1 MAGERGVRSAVAGVL
16 LLYFGV
22 TAQPFSVE
30 KIAVGAIFDQNTDE
44 IQNVFKYAMTAHNQN
59 ISSRRLEL
67 QAYVDVINTADAFKL
82 SRLICNQ
89 FARGVFAMLGA
100 VTPESFDTLHSYTNT
115 FQMPFVTPWFPE
127 KVIPP
132 SSGLIDHA
140 VSMRPDYHRA
150 IVDTIVYY
158 GWKEIIYMYD
168 SHDGLLRLQQLYQSM
183 QPGRTAFR
191 ISLVKRITNASE
203 AMDFLLAL
211 EQHDRWGNKRIVL
224 DCNAKNAKSILVEH
238 VRKVQL
244 GRRTYHYMLSG
255 LVMDDHWEN
264 EVTEYGAVNIT
275 GFRIVDHSR
284 KIVRD
289 FMDGLRRMD
298 PRFKGTISA
307 QAALMYDG
315 VQVLMD
321 ALGRLSRK
329 KPDAFRNAL
338 RRAAGQANSTKVI
351 DCNPGKSW
359 VIPFEHGDK
368 ISRLIKKTDIEGL
381 TGNISFNEE
390 GHRYNFTLHV
400 VEMTVQSAMLR
411 VGTWTDTNG
420 LTITSSKQVQLK
432 SPATYETNKTY
443 IVTTILQEPYM
454 MHKSRTGHAL
464 PEEQYHGFCK
474 DLLDLVAQ
482 KIGIKYEL
490 RLVKDGT
497 YGVEAAPAEWSG
509 LVGEIVRKEAD
520 IAIVPLAV
528 TPDRERVVDF
538 SEAFLSVDYPIGHT
552 KTPKQLA
559 DTFSFLRPLSKEIWL
574 CVLFSFF
581 AVSIVLFLVSRFS
594 PHEWRSVSITDTHLD
609 HPISS
614 ANEIILHNEF
624 SIWNSFWFSLG
635 SFMQQGSDV
644 VPKSLSGRIV
654 GTVWWFFAL
663 ILVCSYTANLA
674 AYLIVE
680 RLSEPTQSVFP
691 TSMPHQVQQNGI
703 GVQILNDD
711 LAQYAMEKEGYCG
724 AMSRACRYKQVNFA
738 IATAK
743 GSPLRE
749 GINLAIVDLKANGI
763 ISKLWRKWMV
773 ATKKSE
779 CEETKDEDTSI
790 TEMTLSQVAGIFY
803 VLVGGLSLAL
813 GVALVEF
820 CQHGRA
826 EAARANV
833 PLRAALTAKARLAS
847 RGDHK
852 PHAHPHPARHAQRD
866 HDRLGWNG
874 GAYAGVSVR
883 ALAHGQGAT
892 RLARR
897 PQAARAPAPRAP
909 RSARPRPPRLER
921 RSLCWRKC

>member
-1 MAGERGVRSAVAGVL
+1 MDAKMFLILVIL
-16 LLYFGV
+16 LATKST
-22 TAQPFSVE
+22 TAQLQLE
-30 KIAVGAIFDQNTDE
+30 KIAVGAIFDQNTEE
-44 IQNVFKYAMTAHNQN
+44 IQNVFKYAMTVHNQN
-59 ISSRRLEL
+59 ISSRRFEL

-150 IVDTIVYY
+150 IVDTIMHY
-158 GWKEIIYMYD
+158 GWKEIIYLYD
-168 SHDGLLRLQQLYQSM
+168 SHDGLLRLQQLYQTM
-183 QPGRTAFR
+183 QPGKTAFK
-191 ISLVKRITNASE
+191 ISLVKRINNASD
-203 AMDFLLAL
+203 AMEFLLAL
-211 EQHDRWGNKRIVL
+211 EQYDRWSNKRIVL

-298 PRFKGTISA
+298 PRFKGTVSA
-307 QAALMYDG
+307 QTALMYDG

-321 ALGRLSRK
+321 ALGRLWRK
-329 KPDAFRNAL
+329 KPDAFRSAL
-338 RRAAGQANSTKVI
+338 RRAAAQANSTKVI

-359 VIPFEHGDK
+359 VVPFEHGDK

-400 VEMTVQSAMLR
+400 VEMTVQSAM
-411 VGTWTDTNG
+411 VKVAQWNDKQG
-420 LTITSSKQVQLK
+420 LTLVSPKYIQLH
-432 SPATYETNKTY
+432 SPVSFETNRSY
-443 IVTTILQEPYM
+443 IVTTIIQEPFLM
-454 MHKSRTGHAL
+454 VKPAEFGQK
-464 PEEQYHGFCK
+464 EDQYQGFSK
-474 DLLDLVAQ
+474 DLADLLA
-482 KIGIKYEL
+482 KKLGIKYEL
-490 RLVKDGT
+490 RLVKDGKFGSAT
-497 YGVEAAPAEWSG
+497 TDGWTG
-509 LVGEIVRKEAD
+509 MIGEILRKEAD
-520 IAIVPLAV
+520 ITVAPLAI
-528 TPDRERVVDF
+528 TAERERVVDF
-538 SEAFLSVDYPIGHT
+538 SEPFLSI
-552 KTPKQLA
+552 KTPMIMTKA
-559 DTFSFLRPLSKEIWL
+559 PKPRTDSFSFLRPLSKEIWL
-574 CVLFSFF
+574 CVIFSFF
-581 AVSIVLFLVSRFS
+581 AVSVVLFLVSRFS
-594 PHEWRSVSITDTHLD
+594 PHEWRSVAISDSHLD

-614 ANEIILHNEF
+614 TNEIILHNEF

-644 VPKSLSGRIV
+644 VPRSLSGRIV

-680 RLSEPTQSVFP
+680 RISEPAQNLYERQTEEMFP
-691 TSMPHQVQQNGI
+691 VKDDVLKGFEK
-703 GVQILNDD
+703 NDEAISD
-711 LAQYAMEKEGYCG
+711 FSQDECNRR
-724 AMSRACRYKQVNFA
+724 SCRYRHVNFA

-743 GSPLRE
+743 MSPLSE
-749 GINLAIVDLKANGI
+749 GINLAIVNMKDDGTI
-763 ISKLWRKWMV
+763 GKLWKKWL
-773 ATKKSE
+773 ATTNKADCELAKE
-779 CEETKDEDTSI
+779 EETTIS
-790 TEMTLSQVAGIFY
+790 EMTLSQVAGIFY
-803 VLVGGLSLAL
+803 VLVGGLAVAL
-813 GVALVEF
+813 GVALLEF

-826 EAARANV
+826 EAARSNV
-833 PLRAALTAKARLAS
+833 PLRTALRAKAKLAS
-847 RGDHK
+847 RTDRK
-852 PHAHPHPARHAQRD
+852 TPPHRLHRD
-866 HDRLGWNG
+866 QDRLGWNG
-874 GAYAGVSVR
+874 AAFAGYF
-883 ALAHGQGAT
+883 
-892 RLARR
+892 
-897 PQAARAPAPRAP
+897 PAGNQISQEDGVHA
-909 RSARPRPPRLER
+909 SFTHV
-921 RSLCWRKC
+921 

>member
-1 MAGERGVRSAVAGVL
+1 MAYERKVRCSVGAGLL
-16 LLYFGV
+16 LLYVGV
-22 TAQPFSVE
+22 AAQPFSVE
-30 KIAVGAIFDQNTDE
+30 KIVVGAIFDQNTEE
-44 IQNVFKYAMTAHNQN
+44 IQNVFKYAMNTHNQN

-89 FARGVFAMLGA
+89 FARGVFGMLGA

-140 VSMRPDYHRA
+140 VSMRPDYHKA
-150 IVDTIVYY
+150 IVDTIVWY
-158 GWKEIIYMYD
+158 GWTEIIYMYD

-183 QPGRTAFR
+183 QPGRTVFR

-390 GHRYNFTLHV
+390 GHRHNFTLQV
-400 VEMTVQSAMLR
+400 VEMTVQSAMLT
-411 VGTWTDTNG
+411 VGTWTDANG
-420 LTITSSKQVQLK
+420 LSVSSPKQVQLK
-432 SPATYETNKTY
+432 SPASYDTNKTY
-443 IVTTILQEPYM
+443 IVTTILQEPYLM
-454 MHKSRTGHAL
+454 QKSKTGHAM
-464 PEEQYHGFCK
+464 PETQYHGFCK
-474 DLLDLVAQ
+474 DLVDLLAQ
-482 KIGIKYEL
+482 KLKIKYEL
-490 RLVKDGT
+490 RLVQDGT
-497 YGVEAAPAEWSG
+497 YGSETPPTGWSG
-509 LVGEIVRKEAD
+509 IVGEIVRKEAD
-520 IAIVPLAV
+520 IAVAPLAV
-528 TPDRERVVDF
+528 TPEREMVVDF
-538 SEAFLSVDYPIGHT
+538 SEAFLSIDYPINHA

-680 RLSEPTQSVFP
+680 RLSEPSQSIISP
-691 TSMPHQVQQNGI
+691 PSMPQTENSIEGTV
-703 GVQILNDD
+703 LNED
-711 LAQYAMEKEGYCG
+711 LAEYSFEKEGQLVCG
-724 AMSRACRYKQVNFA
+724 SMPRACRYKHVDFA

-749 GINLAIVDLKANGI
+749 VINLAIVEMKASGV
-763 ISKLWRKWMV
+763 ISKLWRKWV
-773 ATKKSE
+773 LETRKSDCDE
-779 CEETKDEDTSI
+779 GKDEETSI

-803 VLVGGLSLAL
+803 VLVGGLALAL
-813 GVALVEF
+813 GVALLEF

-833 PLRAALTAKARLAS
+833 PLRAALSAKARLAS
-847 RGDHK
+847 RADHK
-852 PHAHPHPARHAQRD
+852 PSHAHTHASRQMHRE
-866 HDRLGWNG
+866 HERLGWNG
-874 GAYAGVSVR
+874 AAFAGYF
-883 ALAHGQGAT
+883 
-892 RLARR
+892 
-897 PQAARAPAPRAP
+897 PAGTQIAQDDAVHA
-909 RSARPRPPRLER
+909 SFTHV
-921 RSLCWRKC
+921 

>member
-1 MAGERGVRSAVAGVL
+1 MAYERKVRCSVGAGLL
-16 LLYFGV
+16 LLYVGV
-22 TAQPFSVE
+22 AAQPFSVE
-30 KIAVGAIFDQNTDE
+30 KIVVGAIFDQNTEE
-44 IQNVFKYAMTAHNQN
+44 IQNVFKYAMNTHNQN

-89 FARGVFAMLGA
+89 FARGVFGMLGA

-140 VSMRPDYHRA
+140 VSMRPDYHKA
-150 IVDTIVYY
+150 IVDTIVWY
-158 GWKEIIYMYD
+158 GWTEIIYMYD

-183 QPGRTAFR
+183 QPGRTVFR

-390 GHRYNFTLHV
+390 GHRHNFTLQV
-400 VEMTVQSAMLR
+400 VEMTVQSAMLT
-411 VGTWTDTNG
+411 VGTWTDANG
-420 LTITSSKQVQLK
+420 LSVSSPKQVQLK
-432 SPATYETNKTY
+432 SPASYDTNKTY
-443 IVTTILQEPYM
+443 IVTTILQEPYLM
-454 MHKSRTGHAL
+454 QKSKTSHAM
-464 PEEQYHGFCK
+464 PETQYHGFCK
-474 DLLDLVAQ
+474 DLVDLLAQ
-482 KIGIKYEL
+482 KLRIKYEL
-490 RLVKDGT
+490 RLVQDGT
-497 YGVEAAPAEWSG
+497 YGSETPPTGWSG
-509 LVGEIVRKEAD
+509 IVGEIVRKEAD
-520 IAIVPLAV
+520 IAVAPLAV
-528 TPDRERVVDF
+528 TPERETVVDF
-538 SEAFLSVDYPIGHT
+538 SESFLSIDYPISHT
-552 KTPKQLA
+552 KTSKQLA

-680 RLSEPTQSVFP
+680 RLSEPSQSIISP
-691 TSMPHQVQQNGI
+691 PSMPQTENGI
-703 GVQILNDD
+703 EGTVLNED
-711 LAQYAMEKEGYCG
+711 LAQYSFEKEGQVVCG
-724 AMSRACRYKQVNFA
+724 SMPRTCRYKHVNFA
-738 IATAK
+738 IATTK

-749 GINLAIVDLKANGI
+749 VINLAIVEMKATGV
-763 ISKLWRKWMV
+763 ISKLWRKWV
-773 ATKKSE
+773 LETRKSDCDE
-779 CEETKDEDTSI
+779 GKDEETSI

-803 VLVGGLSLAL
+803 VLVGGLALAL
-813 GVALVEF
+813 GVALLEF

-833 PLRAALTAKARLAS
+833 PLRAALSAKARLAS
-847 RGDHK
+847 RADHK
-852 PHAHPHPARHAQRD
+852 PSHAHTHASRQMQRE
-866 HDRLGWNG
+866 HERLGWNG
-874 GAYAGVSVR
+874 AAFAGYF
-883 ALAHGQGAT
+883 
-892 RLARR
+892 
-897 PQAARAPAPRAP
+897 AAGTQIAQDDAVHA
-909 RSARPRPPRLER
+909 SFTHV
-921 RSLCWRKC
+921 

>member
-1 MAGERGVRSAVAGVL
+1 MFSINFNFFCIF
-16 LLYFGV
+16 YFFTNIGLIA
-22 TAQPFSVE
+22 AQPFPVE
-30 KIAVGAIFDQNTDE
+30 KIAVGAIFDQNTEE
-44 IQNVFKYAMTAHNQN
+44 IQNVFKYALTLHNQN

-100 VTPESFDTLHSYTNT
+100 VTPDSFDTLHSYTNT

-140 VSMRPDYHRA
+140 ISMRPDYHRA
-150 IVDTIVYY
+150 IVDTIVFY
-158 GWKEIIYMYD
+158 GWKEVIYMYD

-183 QPGRTAFR
+183 QPGHTAFR
-191 ISLVKRITNASE
+191 ITNVKRINNVTD
-203 AMDFLLAL
+203 AMEFLLVM
-211 EQHDRWGNKRIVL
+211 EQNNRWGNKRIVL
-224 DCNAKNAKSILVEH
+224 DCNGRNAKSILVEH
-238 VRKVQL
+238 VRRVQL
-244 GRRTYHYMLSG
+244 GRRTYHYLLSG
-255 LVMDDHWEN
+255 LVMDEHWEN

-275 GFRIVDHSR
+275 GFRIVNHSR
-284 KIVRD
+284 KMVRD

-298 PRFKGTISA
+298 SRFRGTISA

-321 ALGRLSRK
+321 ALGRLWRK

-359 VIPFEHGDK
+359 VVPFEHGDK

-381 TGNISFNEE
+381 TGNISFDEE
-390 GHRYNFTLHV
+390 GHRNNFTLHI
-400 VEMTVQSAMLR
+400 VEMTVQSAMLK
-411 VGTWTDTNG
+411 VASWSDKDGFK
-420 LTITSSKQVQLK
+420 SEQPKYVQLR
-432 SPATYETNKTY
+432 SPASYDTNKTY
-443 IVTTILQEPYM
+443 LATSILVEPYLR
-454 MHKSRTGHAL
+454 KKATDFSKRDEL
-464 PEEQYHGFCK
+464 IGFSK
-474 DLLDLVAQ
+474 DLMDLVAKQ
-482 KIGIKYEL
+482 IGIKYEMQV
-490 RLVKDGT
+490 VKDGK
-497 YGVEAAPAEWSG
+497 YGSDTISDGWTG
-509 LVGEIVRKEAD
+509 LIGEVVRKEAD
-520 IAIVPLAV
+520 IIIAPLSITAE
-528 TPDRERVVDF
+528 REKAVDF
-538 SEAFLSVDYPIGHT
+538 TEPFISFDYPVSHK
-552 KTPKQLA
+552 KTPNQLE
-559 DTFSFLRPLSKEIWL
+559 DTFSFMKPLSKEIWL

-594 PHEWRSVSITDTHLD
+594 PHEWRSVSISDTHLD

-614 ANEIILHNEF
+614 TSEIILHNEF

-644 VPKSLSGRIV
+644 VPRSLSGRIV

-680 RLSEPTQSVFP
+680 RITEPTSLGPSVTEDYVP
-691 TSMPHQVQQNGI
+691 SQNNEDPVLGD
-703 GVQILNDD
+703 GVASDFYIMNKDD
-711 LAQYAMEKEGYCG
+711 KITCSKL
-724 AMSRACRYKQVNFA
+724 SRVCEFKRVDFS

-749 GINLAIVDLKANGI
+749 GISVAIVRLKTEGV
-763 ISKLWRKWMV
+763 ISKLWQKWSV
-773 ATKKSE
+773 SSKKSD
-779 CEETKDEDTSI
+779 CDIVKDEEATI

-803 VLVGGLSLAL
+803 VLVGGLV
-813 GVALVEF
+813 VALAVALLEF

-833 PLRAALTAKARLAS
+833 PLRAALRAKARLAS
-847 RGDHK
+847 RSERK
-852 PHAHPHPARHAQRD
+852 QPQRD
-866 HDRLGWNG
+866 HERLGWNG
-874 GAYAGVSVR
+874 AAFAGYF
-883 ALAHGQGAT
+883 
-892 RLARR
+892 
-897 PQAARAPAPRAP
+897 PANTQISQEDAVHA
-909 RSARPRPPRLER
+909 SFTHV
-921 RSLCWRKC
+921 

>member
-1 MAGERGVRSAVAGVL
+1 
-16 LLYFGV
+16 
-22 TAQPFSVE
+22 
-30 KIAVGAIFDQNTDE
+30 
-44 IQNVFKYAMTAHNQN
+44 
-59 ISSRRLEL
+59 
-67 QAYVDVINTADAFKL
+67 
-82 SRLICNQ
+82 
-89 FARGVFAMLGA
+89 MLGA

-140 VSMRPDYHRA
+140 VSMRPDYHKA
-150 IVDTIVYY
+150 IVDTILYY
-158 GWKEIIYMYD
+158 GWKEIIFMYD
-168 SHDGLLRLQQLYQSM
+168 SHDGLLRLQQLYQTM
-183 QPGRTAFR
+183 QPGRTTFR
-191 ISLVKRITNASE
+191 IALVKRINNASE
-203 AMDFLLAL
+203 AIEFLLAL
-211 EQHDRWGNKRIVL
+211 EQFDRWGNKRIVL

-307 QAALMYDG
+307 ETALMYDG

-321 ALGRLSRK
+321 ALGRLWRK
-329 KPDAFRNAL
+329 KPDAFRSAL

-359 VIPFEHGDK
+359 VVPFEHGDK

-381 TGNISFNEE
+381 TGNISFNDE
-390 GHRYNFTLHV
+390 GHRHNFTLHV
-400 VEMTVQSAMLR
+400 VEMTVQSAMLK
-411 VGTWTDTNG
+411 VATWTDAHG
-420 LTITSSKQVQLK
+420 LQIATPKYVQLR
-432 SPATYETNKTY
+432 SPASYETNRTY
-443 IVTTILQEPYM
+443 LMTSIIQEPYLM
-454 MHKSRTGHAL
+454 LKQGDFGQK
-464 PEEQYHGFCK
+464 EEFYGFCK
-474 DLLDLVAQ
+474 DLMDIISKKL
-482 KIGIKYEL
+482 GIKYEI
-490 RLVKDGT
+490 RLSKEGKYVNDAT
-497 YGVEAAPAEWSG
+497 PEIYTGVIG
-509 LVGEIVRKEAD
+509 DIMRKEAD
-520 IAIVPLAV
+520 IAVTSLSV
-528 TPDRERVVDF
+528 TPERERLVDF
-538 SEAFLSVDYPIGHT
+538 SEPFLSIDTPIIYT
-552 KTPKQLA
+552 RTPKQLS

-594 PHEWRSVSITDTHLD
+594 PHEWKSVSISDSHLD
-609 HPISS
+609 HAISS
-614 ANEIILHNEF
+614 TSEIILHNEF

-644 VPKSLSGRIV
+644 VPRSLSGRIV

-680 RLSEPTQSVFP
+680 RIAEPSQSLSHAPNVAFIEGITGASRNNGVKENIVNEETILTQYEVD
-691 TSMPHQVQQNGI
+691 G
-703 GVQILNDD
+703 
-711 LAQYAMEKEGYCG
+711 ECCG
-724 AMSRACRYKQVNFA
+724 GSRVCRYKHVNFV

-749 GINLAIVDLKANGI
+749 AINLAIVSLKKEDI
-763 ISKLWRKWMV
+763 ITKVWRKW
-773 ATKKSE
+773 ATFNKKNDCDAS
-779 CEETKDEDTSI
+779 KKEDTTI

-803 VLVGGLSLAL
+803 VLLGGLAVAL
-813 GVALVEF
+813 GVALIEF

-833 PLRAALTAKARLAS
+833 PLRAALRAKARLAS
-847 RGDHK
+847 HTDRK
-852 PHAHPHPARHAQRD
+852 TPPQRTQSD

-874 GAYAGVSVR
+874 AAFAGYFASGTQISQDDAVHASFTHV
-883 ALAHGQGAT
+883 
-892 RLARR
+892 
-897 PQAARAPAPRAP
+897 
-909 RSARPRPPRLER
+909 
-921 RSLCWRKC
+921 

>member
-1 MAGERGVRSAVAGVL
+1 MAYERQVRCSVGAGLL
-16 LLYFGV
+16 LLYVGV
-22 TAQPFSVE
+22 AAQPFSVE
-30 KIAVGAIFDQNTDE
+30 KIVVGAIFDQNTEE
-44 IQNVFKYAMTAHNQN
+44 IQNVFKYAMNTHNQN

-89 FARGVFAMLGA
+89 FARGVFGMLGA

-140 VSMRPDYHRA
+140 VSMRPDYHKA
-150 IVDTIVYY
+150 IVDTIVWY
-158 GWKEIIYMYD
+158 GWTEIIYMYD

-183 QPGRTAFR
+183 QPGRTVFR

-351 DCNPGKSW
+351 DCNPGKNW

-390 GHRYNFTLHV
+390 GHRHNFTLQV
-400 VEMTVQSAMLR
+400 VEMTVQSAMLT
-411 VGTWTDTNG
+411 VGTWTDANG
-420 LTITSSKQVQLK
+420 LSVSSPKQVQLK
-432 SPATYETNKTY
+432 SPASYDTNKTY
-443 IVTTILQEPYM
+443 IVTTILQEPYLM
-454 MHKSRTGHAL
+454 QNSKTDHAL
-464 PEEQYHGFCK
+464 PETQYHGFCK
-474 DLLDLVAQ
+474 DLVDLLAQ
-482 KIGIKYEL
+482 KLKIKYEL
-490 RLVKDGT
+490 RLVQDGT
-497 YGVEAAPAEWSG
+497 YGSETPPTGWSG
-509 LVGEIVRKEAD
+509 IVGEIVRKEAD
-520 IAIVPLAV
+520 IAVAPLAV
-528 TPDRERVVDF
+528 TPEREMVVDF
-538 SEAFLSVDYPIGHT
+538 SEAFLSMDYPISHA

-644 VPKSLSGRIV
+644 VPRSLSGRIV

-680 RLSEPTQSVFP
+680 RLSEPSQSITSLP
-691 TSMPHQVQQNGI
+691 SMPQTQQNSI
-703 GVQILNDD
+703 DATVLNED
-711 LAQYAMEKEGYCG
+711 LAQFSFEKEGQCG
-724 AMSRACRYKQVNFA
+724 STPRACRYKHVNFA

-749 GINLAIVDLKANGI
+749 VINLAIVEMKATGV
-763 ISKLWRKWMV
+763 ISKLWRKWV
-773 ATKKSE
+773 LETRKSDCDE
-779 CEETKDEDTSI
+779 GKDEETSI

-803 VLVGGLSLAL
+803 VLVGGLALAL
-813 GVALVEF
+813 GVALLEF

-833 PLRAALTAKARLAS
+833 SLRAALSAKARLAS
-847 RGDHK
+847 RADHK
-852 PHAHPHPARHAQRD
+852 PSHAHTHASRQMQRE

-874 GAYAGVSVR
+874 AAFAGYF
-883 ALAHGQGAT
+883 
-892 RLARR
+892 
-897 PQAARAPAPRAP
+897 AAGTQIAQDDAVHA
-909 RSARPRPPRLER
+909 SFTHV
-921 RSLCWRKC
+921 

>member
-1 MAGERGVRSAVAGVL
+1 MAIKKRSPLIPTGLL
-16 LLYFGV
+16 LLYVGV
-22 TAQPFSVE
+22 LSAQTFPVE
-30 KIAVGAIFDQNTDE
+30 KIAVGAIFDQNTEE
-44 IQNVFKYAMTAHNQN
+44 IQNVFKYAMTVHNQN

-100 VTPESFDTLHSYTNT
+100 VTPEAFDTLHSYTNT

-140 VSMRPDYHRA
+140 VSMRPDYHKA
-150 IVDTIVYY
+150 IVDTILYY

-168 SHDGLLRLQQLYQSM
+168 SHDGLLRLQQLYQTM
-183 QPGRTAFR
+183 QPGRTTFR
-191 ISLVKRITNASE
+191 ISLVKRINNASD
-203 AMDFLLAL
+203 AMEFLLAL
-211 EQHDRWGNKRIVL
+211 EQYDRWSSKRIVL

-284 KIVRD
+284 KVVRD

-307 QAALMYDG
+307 QTALMYDG

-321 ALGRLSRK
+321 ALGRLMRK
-329 KPDAFRNAL
+329 KPDAFRSAL
-338 RRAAGQANSTKVI
+338 RRAAAQANSTKVI

-368 ISRLIKKTDIEGL
+368 ITRLIKKTDIEGL

-390 GHRYNFTLHV
+390 GHRYNFTLQV
-400 VEMTVQSAMLR
+400 VEMTVESAMIQ
-411 VGTWTDTNG
+411 VATWTDKQG
-420 LTITSSKQVQLK
+420 LTLVSPKYIQLHSPSSLD
-432 SPATYETNKTY
+432 PNKTY

-454 MHKSRTGHAL
+454 MLKPVEYGRK
-464 PEEQYHGFCK
+464 EDQFQGFCK
-474 DLLDLVAQ
+474 DLFDLIA
-482 KIGIKYEL
+482 KNLKIKYEI
-490 RLVKDGT
+490 RLAKENRIGSGENPD
-497 YGVEAAPAEWSG
+497 AWSG
-509 LVGEIVRKEAD
+509 LVSEIVKKEAD
-520 IAIVPLAV
+520 LAVAALAV
-528 TPDRERVVDF
+528 TSERERLVDF
-538 SEAFLSVDYPIGHT
+538 SEPFISIDNPVMYAR
-552 KTPKQLA
+552 TPKLLA

-574 CVLFSFF
+574 CILFSFF

-594 PHEWRSVSITDTHLD
+594 PHEWRSISISDTHIEQ
-609 HPISS
+609 PITST
-614 ANEIILHNEF
+614 NEIILHNEF

-644 VPKSLSGRIV
+644 VPRSLSGRIV

-680 RLSEPTQSVFP
+680 RIAEPAHSLQHSPRFHTEDP
-691 TSMPHQVQQNGI
+691 ATSIYNL
-703 GVQILNDD
+703 LNDPELVPKD
-711 LAQYAMEKEGYCG
+711 ASLKNQFTSDKNNQGCNTI
-724 AMSRACRYKQVNFA
+724 SRVCRYRHINFA
-738 IATAK
+738 IAMTK

-749 GINLAIVDLKANGI
+749 GINIAIVNLKKEGV
-763 ISKLWRKWMV
+763 ISQLWQKWISINNKPDCEMI
-773 ATKKSE
+773 KD
-779 CEETKDEDTSI
+779 EETTI

-803 VLVGGLSLAL
+803 VLVAGLVLAL
-813 GVALVEF
+813 TVALFEF

-833 PLRAALTAKARLAS
+833 PLRAALRAKAKFAS
-847 RGDHK
+847 RSEHK
-852 PHAHPHPARHAQRD
+852 TPPQRTPQRD
-866 HDRLGWNG
+866 LDRLGWNG
-874 GAYAGVSVR
+874 TAFAGYF
-883 ALAHGQGAT
+883 
-892 RLARR
+892 
-897 PQAARAPAPRAP
+897 AAGTQISQDDTVHA
-909 RSARPRPPRLER
+909 SFTHV
-921 RSLCWRKC
+921 

>member
-1 MAGERGVRSAVAGVL
+1 MADNRIIFVFTVL
-16 LLYFGV
+16 LFRVCVL
-22 TAQPFSVE
+22 TAQTFPVE

-44 IQNVFKYAMTAHNQN
+44 IQNVFKYAMTMHNQN

-140 VSMRPDYHRA
+140 VSMRPDYHKA
-150 IVDTIVYY
+150 IVDTILYY
-158 GWKEIIYMYD
+158 EWKEIIYMYD

-191 ISLVKRITNASE
+191 ISMVKRINNASD
-203 AMDFLLAL
+203 AMDFLLTL

-224 DCNAKNAKSILVEH
+224 DCNTKNAKSILLGH

-298 PRFKGTISA
+298 TRFKGTISA
-307 QAALMYDG
+307 QTALMYDG

-321 ALGRLSRK
+321 ALGRLWRK
-329 KPDAFRNAL
+329 KPDAFRSAL

-351 DCNPGKSW
+351 DCNPGSW
-359 VIPFEHGDK
+359 VVPFEHGDK

-390 GHRYNFTLHV
+390 GHRYNFTLQV
-400 VEMTVQSAMLR
+400 VEMTVQSAMLK
-411 VGTWTDTNG
+411 VATWSDMHG
-420 LTITSSKQVQLK
+420 LVPVQPKYVQLR
-432 SPATYETNKTY
+432 SPASYDTNKTY
-443 IVTTILQEPYM
+443 IITTVLQEPYM
-454 MHKSRTGHAL
+454 MQKTSDYSQKD
-464 PEEQYHGFCK
+464 EYYGFCK
-474 DLLDLVAQ
+474 DLADLITSKLGV
-482 KIGIKYEL
+482 KYEL
-490 RLVKDGT
+490 RVAKDAK
-497 YGVEAAPAEWSG
+497 YGSESPPEG
-509 LVGEIVRKEAD
+509 LTELVGEIVRKEAD
-520 IAIVPLAV
+520 IAIGPLSV
-528 TPDRERVVDF
+528 TPEREKLVDF
-538 SEAFLSVDYPIGHT
+538 SEPFLSIDSPLAN
-552 KTPKQLA
+552 KRTPKQLA

-594 PHEWRSVSITDTHLD
+594 PHEWRSVSISDTHLD

-614 ANEIILHNEF
+614 TNEIILHNEF

-644 VPKSLSGRIV
+644 VPRSLSGRIV

-680 RLSEPTQSVFP
+680 RIAEPAQSLSYPTGLAHSENSYIPSSYPVKDT
-691 TSMPHQVQQNGI
+691 TSSDGSI
-703 GVQILNDD
+703 
-711 LAQYAMEKEGYCG
+711 AYYSMEKGPEMTCNTV
-724 AMSRACRYKQVNFA
+724 SRVCKYKHMDLA
-738 IATAK
+738 IATPK

-749 GINLAIVDLKANGI
+749 GINLAIVNLKKDGVIA
-763 ISKLWRKWMV
+763 KLWRKWLS
-773 ATKKSE
+773 AKKPD
-779 CEETKDEDTSI
+779 CDIKDEETTI

-803 VLVGGLSLAL
+803 VLVGGLVLAL
-813 GVALVEF
+813 TVALLEF

-833 PLRAALTAKARLAS
+833 PLRAALRAKARLAS
-847 RGDHK
+847 RTDRKAPPQHT
-852 PHAHPHPARHAQRD
+852 PQRD

-874 GAYAGVSVR
+874 AAFAGYFTAGTQIAQEDAVHANFTHV
-883 ALAHGQGAT
+883 
-892 RLARR
+892 
-897 PQAARAPAPRAP
+897 
-909 RSARPRPPRLER
+909 
-921 RSLCWRKC
+921 

>member
-1 MAGERGVRSAVAGVL
+1 M
-16 LLYFGV
+16 
-22 TAQPFSVE
+22 
-30 KIAVGAIFDQNTDE
+30 NT
-44 IQNVFKYAMTAHNQN
+44 HNQN

-89 FARGVFAMLGA
+89 FARGVFGMLGA

-140 VSMRPDYHRA
+140 VSMRPDYHKA
-150 IVDTIVYY
+150 IVDTIVWY
-158 GWKEIIYMYD
+158 GWTEIIYMYD

-183 QPGRTAFR
+183 QPGRTVFR

-298 PRFKGTISA
+298 PRFKGTISVSA

-390 GHRYNFTLHV
+390 GHRHNFTLQV
-400 VEMTVQSAMLR
+400 VEMTVQSAMLT
-411 VGTWTDTNG
+411 VGTWTDANG
-420 LTITSSKQVQLK
+420 LSVSSPKQVQLK
-432 SPATYETNKTY
+432 SPASYDTNKTY
-443 IVTTILQEPYM
+443 IVTTILQEPYLM
-454 MHKSRTGHAL
+454 QKSKTSHAVS
-464 PEEQYHGFCK
+464 ETQYHGFCK
-474 DLLDLVAQ
+474 DLVDLLAQ
-482 KIGIKYEL
+482 KLKIKYEI
-490 RLVKDGT
+490 RLVQDGT
-497 YGVEAAPAEWSG
+497 YGSETPSTGWSG
-509 LVGEIVRKEAD
+509 IVGEIVRKEAD
-520 IAIVPLAV
+520 IAVAPLAV
-528 TPDRERVVDF
+528 TPEREIVVDF
-538 SEAFLSVDYPIGHT
+538 SEAFLSIDYPISHA

-680 RLSEPTQSVFP
+680 RLSEPSQSIVTP
-691 TSMPHQVQQNGI
+691 SGVLQTEQNGI
-703 GVQILNDD
+703 DGTVLNED
-711 LAQYAMEKEGYCG
+711 LAQYSFEKEGQLVCG
-724 AMSRACRYKQVNFA
+724 SINRACRYKHVNFA

-749 GINLAIVDLKANGI
+749 VINLAIVEMKSTGV
-763 ISKLWRKWMV
+763 ISKLWRKWV
-773 ATKKSE
+773 LETRKSD
-779 CEETKDEDTSI
+779 CDDGKDEETSI

-803 VLVGGLSLAL
+803 VLVGGLALAL
-813 GVALVEF
+813 GVALLEF

-833 PLRAALTAKARLAS
+833 PLRAALSAKARLAS
-847 RGDHK
+847 RADHK
-852 PHAHPHPARHAQRD
+852 PSHAHTHSRQMQRD
-866 HDRLGWNG
+866 HERLGWNG
-874 GAYAGVSVR
+874 AAFAGYF
-883 ALAHGQGAT
+883 
-892 RLARR
+892 
-897 PQAARAPAPRAP
+897 AAGTQIAQDDAVHA
-909 RSARPRPPRLER
+909 SFTHV
-921 RSLCWRKC
+921 

>member
-1 MAGERGVRSAVAGVL
+1 MNSKNITLLVIAGFLLFYVGVS
-16 LLYFGV
+16 
-22 TAQPFSVE
+22 AQPFSAE
-30 KIAVGAIFDQNTDE
+30 KIVVGAIFDQNTEE
-44 IQNVFKYAMTAHNQN
+44 IQNVFKYALTVHNQN
-59 ISSRRLEL
+59 ISSKRLEL

-140 VSMRPDYHRA
+140 VSMRPDYHKA
-150 IVDTIVYY
+150 VVDTILYY

-168 SHDGLLRLQQLYQSM
+168 SHDGLLRLQQLYQTM
-183 QPGRTAFR
+183 QPGRTTFR
-191 ISLVKRITNASE
+191 ISLVKRINNASD
-203 AMDFLLAL
+203 AMEFLLSL
-211 EQHDRWGNKRIVL
+211 EQYDRWSNKRIVL
-224 DCNAKNAKSILVEH
+224 DCNAKNAKNILVEH

-307 QAALMYDG
+307 QTALMYDG

-321 ALGRLSRK
+321 ALGRLMRK
-329 KPDAFRNAL
+329 KPDAFRTAL
-338 RRAAGQANSTKVI
+338 RRAAAQANLTKVI
-351 DCNPGKSW
+351 DCNPSKSW

-368 ISRLIKKTDIEGL
+368 ITRLIKKTDIEGL
-381 TGNISFNEE
+381 TGNISFDEE
-390 GHRYNFTLHV
+390 GHRYNFTLQV
-400 VEMTVQSAMLR
+400 VEMTVESAMIQ
-411 VGTWTDTNG
+411 VATWTDKQG
-420 LTITSSKQVQLK
+420 LTLVSPKYIQLHSPSSLD
-432 SPATYETNKTY
+432 PNKTY

-454 MHKSRTGHAL
+454 MQKHDTIGYSRKEDQL
-464 PEEQYHGFCK
+464 HGFCK
-474 DLLDLVAQ
+474 DLFDLIA
-482 KIGIKYEL
+482 KRLKIKYEL
-490 RLVKDGT
+490 RLVKENKSGSNTNSD
-497 YGVEAAPAEWSG
+497 AWSG
-509 LVGEIVRKEAD
+509 LMSEVVKKEAD
-520 IAIVPLAV
+520 LAVAPLAV
-528 TPDRERVVDF
+528 TIEREKLVDF
-538 SEAFLSVDYPIGHT
+538 SEPFLSIDNPVVHT
-552 KTPKQLA
+552 RASKQLA
-559 DTFSFLRPLSKEIWL
+559 DTFSFLKPLSKEIWL
-574 CVLFSFF
+574 CILFSFF

-594 PHEWRSVSITDTHLD
+594 PHEWRSVSISDTRIEQPL
-609 HPISS
+609 SS
-614 ANEIILHNEF
+614 TNEIILHNEF

-644 VPKSLSGRIV
+644 VPRSLSGRIV

-680 RLSEPTQSVFP
+680 RIAEPTQA
-691 TSMPHQVQQNGI
+691 
-703 GVQILNDD
+703 L
-711 LAQYAMEKEGYCG
+711 QYASKVHTENYLSTLYTLVNDPVLIPKDDTFLQPNDNVNSQNCNTLT
-724 AMSRACRYKQVNFA
+724 RVCRYRHVNFA
-738 IATAK
+738 IAMPK

-749 GINLAIVDLKANGI
+749 GINLAIVNMKREGVI
-763 ISKLWRKWMV
+763 TKLWQKWITMND
-773 ATKKSE
+773 KPE
-779 CEETKDEDTSI
+779 CENVKNEESAV

-803 VLVGGLSLAL
+803 VLVGGLALAL
-813 GVALVEF
+813 TVALLEF

-833 PLRAALTAKARLAS
+833 TLRAALRAKARLAS
-847 RGDHK
+847 RSQHK
-852 PHAHPHPARHAQRD
+852 TPPQRTPQRE

-874 GAYAGVSVR
+874 SAFAGYF
-883 ALAHGQGAT
+883 AT
-892 RLARR
+892 GNQISQEEAVH
-897 PQAARAPAPRAP
+897 A
-909 RSARPRPPRLER
+909 SFTHV
-921 RSLCWRKC
+921 

>member
-1 MAGERGVRSAVAGVL
+1 MVVNTYYVTGCTGFL
-16 LLYFGV
+16 LLQIV
-22 TAQPFSVE
+22 VVAAQPFAVE
-30 KIAVGAIFDQNTDE
+30 KIVVGAIFDQNTEE
-44 IQNVFKYAMTAHNQN
+44 IQNVFKYAMAIHNQN

-140 VSMRPDYHRA
+140 VSMRPDYHKA
-150 IVDTIVYY
+150 IVDTILYY

-168 SHDGLLRLQQLYQSM
+168 SHDGLLRLQQLYQTM
-183 QPGRTAFR
+183 QPGRTAFK
-191 ISLVKRITNASE
+191 ITLVKRINNASD
-203 AMDFLLAL
+203 AMEFLLAL
-211 EQHDRWGNKRIVL
+211 EQYDRWGNKRIVL

-298 PRFKGTISA
+298 PRFKGIISA
-307 QAALMYDG
+307 KTALMYDG

-321 ALGRLSRK
+321 ALGRLWRK
-329 KPDAFRNAL
+329 KPDAFRSAL

-359 VIPFEHGDK
+359 VVPFEHGDK

-390 GHRYNFTLHV
+390 GHRHNFTIQV
-400 VEMTVQSAMLR
+400 VEMTVQNSMLK
-411 VGTWTDTNG
+411 VATWSDTHG
-420 LTITSSKQVQLK
+420 LQVISPKYVQLH
-432 SPATYETNKTY
+432 SPASFEMNKTY
-443 IVTTILQEPYM
+443 ILTSVLQEPYLM
-454 MHKSRTGHAL
+454 QKQ
-464 PEEQYHGFCK
+464 PEYGQKEEYFGFCK
-474 DLLDLVAQ
+474 DLMDAIA
-482 KIGIKYEL
+482 KNMGIKYEI
-490 RLVKDGT
+490 RLSKEGKYVNDAT
-497 YGVEAAPAEWSG
+497 S
-509 LVGEIVRKEAD
+509 EIYASVIGDILRKEAD
-520 IAIVPLAV
+520 FAVTSLAI
-528 TPDRERVVDF
+528 TPDRERLVDF
-538 SEAFLSVDYPIGHT
+538 SEPFLSVDTPIT
-552 KTPKQLA
+552 YTRTSQRLS
-559 DTFSFLRPLSKEIWL
+559 DTFGFLRPLSKEIWI

-594 PHEWRSVSITDTHLD
+594 PHEWKSMSISDPHLE
-609 HPISS
+609 HTMSS
-614 ANEIILHNEF
+614 TSEIILHNEF

-644 VPKSLSGRIV
+644 VPRSLSGRIV

-680 RLSEPTQSVFP
+680 RISEPTQSISYASNLAYIEGLESRNTFENTVSDGVLSQYVEP
-691 TSMPHQVQQNGI
+691 LGDGCTS
-703 GVQILNDD
+703 
-711 LAQYAMEKEGYCG
+711 
-724 AMSRACRYKQVNFA
+724 SRTCRYRHFNLAVV
-738 IATAK
+738 IAK

-749 GINLAIVDLKANGI
+749 AINLAIMDLKEDAV
-763 ISKLWRKWMV
+763 ISKLWHKWITY
-773 ATKKSE
+773 AKKPD
-779 CEETKDEDTSI
+779 CDMKIDEESTI
-790 TEMTLSQVAGIFY
+790 TEMTLSQVAGVFY
-803 VLVGGLSLAL
+803 VLLGGLALAL
-813 GVALVEF
+813 GVALIEF

-833 PLRAALTAKARLAS
+833 PLRAALRAKARLAS
-847 RGDHK
+847 RSDRKTPTQRTQGDHE
-852 PHAHPHPARHAQRD
+852 
-866 HDRLGWNG
+866 RLGWNG
-874 GAYAGVSVR
+874 AAFPGYF
-883 ALAHGQGAT
+883 AT
-892 RLARR
+892 GTQVA
-897 PQAARAPAPRAP
+897 QEDAVHA
-909 RSARPRPPRLER
+909 SFTHV
-921 RSLCWRKC
+921 

>member
-1 MAGERGVRSAVAGVL
+1 MVVFSYYATRYAGLLLLNAVL
-16 LLYFGV
+16 LS
-22 TAQPFSVE
+22 AQPLTVE
-30 KIAVGAIFDQNTDE
+30 KIAVGAIFDQNTEE
-44 IQNVFKYAMTAHNQN
+44 IQNVFKYAMTIHNQN

-140 VSMRPDYHRA
+140 VSMRPDYHKA
-150 IVDTIVYY
+150 IVDTILYY

-168 SHDGLLRLQQLYQSM
+168 SHDGLLRLQQLYQTM

-191 ISLVKRITNASE
+191 IALVKRINNASD
-203 AMDFLLAL
+203 AMEFLLAL
-211 EQHDRWGNKRIVL
+211 EQYDRWGNKRIVL
-224 DCNAKNAKSILVEH
+224 DCNAKNAKNILVEH

-307 QAALMYDG
+307 ETALMYDG
-315 VQVLMD
+315 VQVVMD
-321 ALGRLSRK
+321 ALGRLWRK
-329 KPDAFRNAL
+329 KPEAFR
-338 RRAAGQANSTKVI
+338 RRAAGLANSTKVI

-359 VIPFEHGDK
+359 VVPFEQGDK

-390 GHRYNFTLHV
+390 GHRHNFTLHV
-400 VEMTVQSAMLR
+400 VEMTVQSAMLK
-411 VGTWTDTNG
+411 VATWSDAHG
-420 LTITSSKQVQLK
+420 LQVASPKYVQLR
-432 SPATYETNKTY
+432 SPASYDTNKTY
-443 IVTTILQEPYM
+443 SVVSILEEPYLIQ
-454 MHKSRTGHAL
+454 KSTEYGQK
-464 PEEQYHGFCK
+464 EEFIGFCK
-474 DLLDLVAQ
+474 DLMDLIVT
-482 KIGIKYEL
+482 KIGIKYKIKL
-490 RLVKDGT
+490 LKDGKYVNEPVPDVYT
-497 YGVEAAPAEWSG
+497 GVI
-509 LVGEIVRKEAD
+509 GEIMRKDAD
-520 IAIVPLAV
+520 IAVAPLAV
-528 TPDRERVVDF
+528 TPERERLVDF
-538 SEAFLSVDYPIGHT
+538 SEPFLSIDTPIT
-552 KTPKQLA
+552 YTRTPKQLS

-594 PHEWRSVSITDTHLD
+594 PHEWKSVSISDTQLD
-609 HPISS
+609 HAMSS
-614 ANEIILHNEF
+614 TSEIILHNEF

-644 VPKSLSGRIV
+644 VPRSLSGRIV

-680 RLSEPTQSVFP
+680 RIAEPAHSTINYAPNLAHTEVS
-691 TSMPHQVQQNGI
+691 N
-703 GVQILNDD
+703 LNLRSNFVRDPVLNEETIPAYSDD
-711 LAQYAMEKEGYCG
+711 GEVCG
-724 AMSRACRYKQVNFA
+724 PSRVCRYKHVNFA

-749 GINLAIVDLKANGI
+749 AINLAIVSLKKDDV
-763 ISKLWRKWMV
+763 ISKLWRKW
-773 ATKKSE
+773 ANYNKKPD
-779 CEETKDEDTSI
+779 CDVIKDEETSI

-803 VLVGGLSLAL
+803 VLVGGLALAL

-833 PLRAALTAKARLAS
+833 PLRAALRAKARLAS
-847 RGDHK
+847 RTERKTPPLRTQSDHE
-852 PHAHPHPARHAQRD
+852 
-866 HDRLGWNG
+866 RLGWNG
-874 GAYAGVSVR
+874 AAFAGYFTSGTQISQEDAVHASFTHV
-883 ALAHGQGAT
+883 
-892 RLARR
+892 
-897 PQAARAPAPRAP
+897 
-909 RSARPRPPRLER
+909 
-921 RSLCWRKC
+921 